1 MNCIVYTGPLR
12 MDENYSEN
20 LPKLKLNPYGWTH
33 MLNMIYID
41 MPVGTGFS
49 YSETQ
54 EGYYSNDTIW
64 VEHTYSFLQKV
75 NHFSTSII
83 IYDSSMQKYIM
94 SGNIIFYLLF
104 MQWFIDH
111 PKFSSNP
118 FYIGGGSYSGITTAP
133 LVQKLYEGIY

>member
-1 MNCIVYTGPLR
+1 MNCIVYTGPLT
-12 MDENYSEN
+12 MEENYSEN

-33 MLNMIYID
+33 MLNMLYID

-75 NHFSTSII
+75 SHFSTSNV
-83 IYDSSMQKYIM
+83 Y
-94 SGNIIFYLLF
+94 
-104 MQWFIDH
+104 H
-111 PKFSSNP
+111 
-118 FYIGGGSYSGITTAP
+118 
-133 LVQKLYEGIY
+133 